1 MFLGEISVGE
11 MKRKS
16 KVIKNTLNPNWNQN
30 FVFYSDNPEK
40 IVFQVFDR
48 DRVGSDDPL
57 GVASLE
63 TLTFFEKEEASA
75 NGVIYQGNLKLSK
88 TSRGSIQIKL
98 LMRKL
103 SPLKTERLLQQALQN
118 LKTLSSA
125 SAKNIDSNE
134 LILKLDEQNKII
146 DELKKKLKD
155 EQAEIIAHLSKIS
168 LLEKEV
174 STLKNHKKNLEEQLR
189 NKSSTSV
196 GGEPFAVEGTSA
208 FEGVVFQN
216 EHNSPFCVVCG
227 NPCTIM

>member
-1 MFLGEISVGE
+1 

-30 FVFYSDNPEK
+30 FVFYSDDPEK
-40 IVFQVFDR
+40 IIFRVFDR

-63 TLTFFEKEEASA
+63 TSTFFEKEEASA
-75 NGVIYQGNLKLSK
+75 SGVIYQGNLKLSK
-88 TSRGSIQIKL
+88 ASRGSIQIKI

-125 SAKNIDSNE
+125 SPKTADSNE
-134 LILKLDEQNKII
+134 LILKVDEQTKII

-155 EQAEIIAHLSKIS
+155 EQAEVIAHLSKVS
-168 LLEKEV
+168 LLDQEV
-174 STLKNHKKNLEEQLR
+174 STLKNQKKNLEVQLR
-189 NKSSTSV
+189 NKSSTSLSL
-196 GGEPFAVEGTSA
+196 GGEPFAIEGTSA
-208 FEGVVFQN
+208 FEGTVFQN

-227 NPCTIM
+227 HQCTIM